1 MNKKIAELKGQVGDA
16 DENDDTS
23 EGEEE
28 KDEIEDV
35 KIE

>member
-1 MNKKIAELKGQVGDA
+1 MNKKIAELKGQMKDS

-23 EGEEE
+23 EEE
-28 KDEIEDV
+28 KDEIEDI